1 MQKAAVLK
9 VQHLNSTVSA
19 KQNLNKQQ
27 TIITNNEQ
35 QMTTGL
41 KRKSKENLAESKS
54 SEKITNNNRKVSN
67 KN

>member
-41 KRKSKENLAESKS
+41 KRKSKEILQKASQVK
-54 SEKITNNNRKVSN
+54 K
-67 KN
+67 

>member
-35 QMTTGL
+35 QMATGL

-54 SEKITNNNRKVSN
+54 SEKITNKFQEN
-67 KN
+67 K